1 MVQRKLGAGKTERG
15 RNYIKVGALSS
26 PCHRAKV
33 WSWPQMNELL
43 LEQKACWQ
51 VLSSVQ
57 RLWPL
62 PYPYWRRRQR
72 GAELR
77 REDGEKGA
85 RLRQKARK
93 QGEGRWQ
100 ITDTANQELRPQ
112 LPWEAPGQ
120 HLDLQKLLPTARRH
134 LLPFPEKHQ
143 PCSSPSSPPPTSSS
157 VHCIC
162 CRSEQS
168 RKEYCFWQCTF
179 HTFSA
184 TENIH
189 ETEIRDIMIWKR
201 LMLFPDDWIM
211 HLENPAWLNYKPF
224 RIPKKVLQCHQI
236 QNIQISINVP
246 YTISKVNNLIGVIS
260 PNTIQKYFK
269 L

>member
-15 RNYIKVGALSS
+15 RNYIRVGALSS
-26 PCHRAKV
+26 PCHQAKV

-43 LEQKACWQ
+43 LEQKVCWQ

-134 LLPFPEKHQ
+134 HLPTARRHLLPFPEKHQ

-168 RKEYCFWQCTF
+168 RKEGLLSTV
-179 HTFSA
+179 HFSHIFS
-184 TENIH
+184 N
-189 ETEIRDIMIWKR
+189 WKYSWNR
-201 LMLFPDDWIM
+201 NKRHND
-211 HLENPAWLNYKPF
+211 LEK
-224 RIPKKVLQCHQI
+224 
-236 QNIQISINVP
+236 INV
-246 YTISKVNNLIGVIS
+246 ISRWLDYALRKSSMAQLQAFQNS
-260 PNTIQKYFK
+260 
-269 L
+269 